1 MIRHHFEDCAPGD
14 RAETPGRTITES
26 DLVMFAMLSGD
37 WSSIHCDEE
46 YAKTTPQGGRI
57 AHGLLTL
64 SVGFNLIFR
73 LGGFG
78 CSILPASTMAIA
90 EIERLRFLV
99 PVRIGDT
106 LRLECETVEA
116 TALDASR
123 GLLTLRMHIR
133 NQRGE
138 AVLVGRIKLAVG
150 RRPAGAGA

>member
-1 MIRHHFEDCAPGD
+1 
-14 RAETPGRTITES
+14 
-26 DLVMFAMLSGD
+26 
-37 WSSIHCDEE
+37 
-46 YAKTTPQGGRI
+46 
-57 AHGLLTL
+57 
-64 SVGFNLIFR
+64 
-73 LGGFG
+73 
-78 CSILPASTMAIA
+78 MAIA